1 MANVTARGRASD
13 VKLARALITTLCI
26 EFPVVSTWVF
36 LSQPPW
42 VRHESDLACLTAD
55 SCKFTGTTTAGQFC
69 SNHLDGQLYDLSL
82 ADCKQTCLDYQCS
95 GGYWHPVHTENGE
108 TYGRVCKLY
117 GGSIKPG
124 VHCAPSPHWSVTV
137 TLDCS
142 TTGNLFCSR
151 SDLGFGSSD
160 STTQHGCWCDM
171 WVPAAESDCVLIDLV
186 ALLLSQPHQFRQP
199 STSPAQCQ
207 YPSPIMS
214 TPVQINFAE
223 RRVVIS
229 LAMLF

>member
-1 MANVTARGRASD
+1 MASVTARGRASD

-69 SNHLDGQLYDLSL
+69 SNHLDGQPYDLSL

-108 TYGRVCKLY
+108 TYGRTCKLY

-151 SDLGFGSSD
+151 SDLGKCMHPPKLEQVLQVLPPAPTWVGAYTHVACVQFLFSS
-160 STTQHGCWCDM
+160 SSSSLFMVHPH
-171 WVPAAESDCVLIDLV
+171 VRDL
-186 ALLLSQPHQFRQP
+186 H
-199 STSPAQCQ
+199 
-207 YPSPIMS
+207 
-214 TPVQINFAE
+214 
-223 RRVVIS
+223 
-229 LAMLF
+229 LAPRWLPNV